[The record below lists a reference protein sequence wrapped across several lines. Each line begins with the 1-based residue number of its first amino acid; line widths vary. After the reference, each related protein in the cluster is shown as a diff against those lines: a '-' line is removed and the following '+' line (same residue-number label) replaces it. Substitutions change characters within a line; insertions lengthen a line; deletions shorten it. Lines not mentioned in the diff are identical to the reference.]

1 MARGAAADP
10 APTRR
15 SLIERRLSASQHRG
29 KVRHAVLA
37 RSQHRRDRRKTMM
50 VRLRNERFRAAVAVG
65 SPWGEED
72 QEDLL
77 HHHRAA
83 AAQWATPCSA
93 RTNFL
98 ASDEKAL
105 ANFRKFL
112 AKAQLF
118 SEVRYCPGGR
128 QKKEKRR
135 DERSSKATSLRGSDC
150 DPCVLRNGARRRAH
164 HSSRA
169 HTTDVVTH
177 HERRPKTSI
186 FAKIFRRAIR
196 ENFPARSAR
205 RPNHRPR
212 TTDHGYGRGHGASHG
227 PCRHRPWPWQQ
238 TAAVDHGHGPRTTV
252 QKAGQVA
259 WFSSSFLAFFMWL
272 GCCLAVG

>member
-1 MARGAAADP
+1 MGEGTECGLAGQTGRLQQYLTSQSLPWGSSTGNAAGEVEFLARGAAADP

-15 SLIERRLSASQHRG
+15 SLIERRISASQHRG

-37 RSQHRRDRRKTMM
+37 RSQHRRDRRKTMT
-50 VRLRNERFRAAVAVG
+50 VRLRHEPFRAAVAVG

-112 AKAQLF
+112 AKTKLF
-118 SEVRYCPGGR
+118 SEVRYWPGWAAEPR
-128 QKKEKRR
+128 FS
-135 DERSSKATSLRGSDC
+135 RSY
-150 DPCVLRNGARRRAH
+150 
-164 HSSRA
+164 
-169 HTTDVVTH
+169 
-177 HERRPKTSI
+177 E
-186 FAKIFRRAIR
+186 
-196 ENFPARSAR
+196 
-205 RPNHRPR
+205 
-212 TTDHGYGRGHGASHG
+212 
-227 PCRHRPWPWQQ
+227 
-238 TAAVDHGHGPRTTV
+238 
-252 QKAGQVA
+252 
-259 WFSSSFLAFFMWL
+259 
-272 GCCLAVG
+272 